1 MSQSQKPWCRLDVSS
16 LIRLCD
22 FSLSLPPQW
31 LWLCVCVSSCL
42 PKPSEC
48 LLWCVV
54 VHWFFLTYRN
64 RHIWTTE
71 KKKKERKKG
80 AVALLCTHHNCL
92 RKCSLTLSVH
102 LSLGCSRTHRPSS
115 CLPEWSE
122 VLFCLLGLR
131 RSTFCFLSSI
141 VLVCGPIILHVWP
154 SLPFSFEILDTFPV
168 CVTTPAY
175 TCFSVH
181 LDKYFKEAR
190 PNKCFSLISNFS
202 MLKVDTKHCSSCSHL
217 NTSKLHCINH

>member
-31 LWLCVCVSSCL
+31 LWLCVCLLLSSETFRVSPLMCCCSL
-42 PKPSEC
+42 V
-48 LLWCVV
+48 LLDISQSTHLNNW
-54 VHWFFLTYRN
+54 
-64 RHIWTTE
+64 
-71 KKKKERKKG
+71 KKEKGKKG

-131 RSTFCFLSSI
+131 RSTFL
-141 VLVCGPIILHVWP
+141 
-154 SLPFSFEILDTFPV
+154 
-168 CVTTPAY
+168 
-175 TCFSVH
+175 
-181 LDKYFKEAR
+181 
-190 PNKCFSLISNFS
+190 FSLFHCTCLWSHHTARVTQFALQLWDLGHISCVCYNTC
-202 MLKVDTKHCSSCSHL
+202 LHL
-217 NTSKLHCINH
+217 LFCPPW

>member
-31 LWLCVCVSSCL
+31 LWLCVCLLLSSETFRVSPLMCCCSL
-42 PKPSEC
+42 V
-48 LLWCVV
+48 LLDISQSTHLNNW
-54 VHWFFLTYRN
+54 
-64 RHIWTTE
+64 
-71 KKKKERKKG
+71 KKEKGKKG

-92 RKCSLTLSVH
+92 RKCSLTLSVQ

-175 TCFSVH
+175 TSFSVH

>member
-31 LWLCVCVSSCL
+31 LWLCVCLLLSSETFRVSPLMCCCSL
-42 PKPSEC
+42 V
-48 LLWCVV
+48 LLDISQSTHLNNW
-54 VHWFFLTYRN
+54 
-64 RHIWTTE
+64 
-71 KKKKERKKG
+71 KKEKGKKG

-92 RKCSLTLSVH
+92 RKCSLTLSVQ

-154 SLPFSFEILDTFPV
+154 SLPSALRSWTHFL
-168 CVTTPAY
+168 CVLQHLLTPHFLSTLINTLKRLAPI
-175 TCFSVH
+175 SV
-181 LDKYFKEAR
+181 
-190 PNKCFSLISNFS
+190 S
-202 MLKVDTKHCSSCSHL
+202 V
-217 NTSKLHCINH
+217 